1 MTQEEQYQYWQE
13 MVEEFSGTE
22 LSAKEFCR
30 QWELNYTEFLR
41 WRKKFQSKDVDKP
54 ALEDLSF
61 DDVAPGQLISLN
73 AGQLQI
79 QIEKDIDRS
88 SLSLVIGALC
98 DAAGQ

>member
-1 MTQEEQYQYWQE
+1 MTQEDQYWQE
-13 MVEEFSGTE
+13 MVEECSSSD

-41 WRKKFQSKDVDKP
+41 WRKKFQSTV
-54 ALEDLSF
+54 AETSASEQISF
-61 DDVAPGQLISLN
+61 EEIIPPQLINLSS
-73 AGQLQI
+73 GRLQI

-98 DAAGQ
+98 DAANQ

>member
-1 MTQEEQYQYWQE
+1 MTQEEQCQYWHE
-13 MVEEFSGTE
+13 MVEEFSATE

-41 WRKKFQSKDVDKP
+41 WRKKFQSNDVEKP
-54 ALEDLSF
+54 TAEGLSF
-61 DDVAPGQLISLN
+61 DEVAAEQLISLN
-73 AGQLQI
+73 SGRLQI
-79 QIEKDIDRS
+79 QIEKDIDRR